1 MPVAV
6 TYTARDDQLPV
17 TSTLSNHTVY
27 KQHSTHDSAFYMHN
41 QTPVGY
47 YDVMQPTSNQL
58 VDEEWPTGLLV
69 NQTKADNLNIRDV
82 TRNMVTEFNRFQPV
96 KAKFHYASWFE
107 AGRRQV
113 RSWSATSFDQ
123 LRTS

>member
-1 MPVAV
+1 
-6 TYTARDDQLPV
+6 
-17 TSTLSNHTVY
+17 
-27 KQHSTHDSAFYMHN
+27 MHN

-47 YDVMQPTSNQL
+47 YDVMQPTSNQS

-96 KAKFHYASWFE
+96 KAKFHYTSWFE